1 MSSSSPASGPG
12 DAIGAPEQVRIA
24 ALIER
29 HQGRGGEL
37 IEVLHEVQD
46 QLGHLPATALRQVAR
61 GLELPL
67 SHVVGVASF
76 YHLFHLQ
83 PRTAHGCGVCLGT
96 ACFVRGASALVD
108 RLQVRLGV
116 QLDAAAVGRGGG
128 ERGGG
133 ERGGWRLQGVSC
145 QGACGLGPLL
155 LLDGRPVGGLPL
167 ASPELLQARFDALGL
182 PAVGEG
188 QP

>member
-1 MSSSSPASGPG
+1 MRSSLPASGPD
-12 DAIGAPEQVRIA
+12 DAAGAPEHVRIA

-29 HQGRGGEL
+29 YQGRSGEL

-46 QLGHLPATALRQVAR
+46 QLGHLPPTALRQVAR

-67 SHVVGVASF
+67 SHVFGVASF

-83 PRTAHGCGVCLGT
+83 PRTIHGCGVCLGT
-96 ACFVRGASALVD
+96 ACFVRGASALVE

-116 QLDAAAVGRGGG
+116 RLDAPAIGHRGGDP
-128 ERGGG
+128 
-133 ERGGWRLQGVSC
+133 GGWRLQAVSC

-167 ASPELLQARFDALGL
+167 ASPELLQARFDAVGL
-182 PAVGEG
+182 PALGEG
-188 QP
+188 PP